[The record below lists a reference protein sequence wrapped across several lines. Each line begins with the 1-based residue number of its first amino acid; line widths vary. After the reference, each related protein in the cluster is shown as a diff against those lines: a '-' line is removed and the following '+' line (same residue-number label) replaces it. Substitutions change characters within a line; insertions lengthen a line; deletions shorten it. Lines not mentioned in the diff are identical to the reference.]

1 MGNKRS
7 AAFTA
12 FFLPQIGTVDLRIS
26 IVGQQPS
33 PNLPL
38 GDEFEPGPVEVVG
51 FEAAFRRRGLGK
63 QDLEHAPRHATD
75 ALIVAHPDAG

>member
-12 FFLPQIGTVDLRIS
+12 FFLPQIGTGDLGIS

-33 PNLPL
+33 PNPPL
-38 GDEFEPGPVEVVG
+38 GDEFEPGPMKMIR
-51 FEAAFRRRGLGK
+51 FEASLRRWGLGK